1 MPSIQNHDALI
12 ETKSF
17 RLKEI
22 EGHILRFD
30 YHDDVTVELEDIMEA
45 FAAFEQYSPDL
56 SHKVLVVFG
65 KYTLMEVD
73 ARTYAEGKEMYTPA
87 QAIVIRNLAQRM
99 LARFYTRL
107 RKNTHPLRFF
117 NNVEDALDWLRT
129 V

>member
-1 MPSIQNHDALI
+1 MSIPDYDVLL

-17 RLKEI
+17 RLKEM

-30 YHDDVTVELEDIMEA
+30 YHDDVMVELEDVIEA
-45 FAAFEQYSPDL
+45 FEVFEQYSPDL
-56 SHKVLVVFG
+56 SHKVLIVFG

-73 ARTYAEGKEMYTPA
+73 ARCYAEGKDMRTPA
-87 QAIVIRNLAQRM
+87 QAIVIQNLAQRL
-99 LARFYTRL
+99 LARFYIKL

-117 NNVEDALDWLRT
+117 TNVEDALIWLRT